1 MRFPGFCGN
10 EALKMRLSAAGDRLS
25 HCYILEGPA
34 GSGKKTLA
42 GLLAAA
48 MECEGAGDRPCG
60 TCSACR
66 KAMKHEHPDII
77 TVDSDKATIPIRL
90 IREMQ
95 ADAYIKPNEGR
106 RKVYL
111 IPRAGDMQGPAQ
123 NALLKLL
130 EEPPSYCAF
139 LLLTDTSE
147 KLLETVRSRAVTLTM
162 SPLSRQQL
170 SAALREREPGT
181 PPEELDRAM
190 DRSDGYLGAA
200 LTLLHT
206 PDTELEQK
214 AQALADGFASG
225 DELAFLSVLMPL
237 EKLSRTDFLQLL
249 TILQRSFV
257 RALDPGRETVS
268 SLSRCSRQQLFDGA
282 RAIDGAISLLQANG
296 SSGHAVGHLM
306 AAMWP

>member
-1 MRFPGFCGN
+1 
-10 EALKMRLSAAGDRLS
+10 
-25 HCYILEGPA
+25 
-34 GSGKKTLA
+34 
-42 GLLAAA
+42 
-48 MECEGAGDRPCG
+48 
-60 TCSACR
+60 
-66 KAMKHEHPDII
+66 MKHEHPDII

-306 AAMWP
+306 AAMRP